1 MTDELISDGFRLNL
15 SENIAIPI
23 NLSIAD
29 AKDPSKRKR
38 NFSKSIKLPGTMDN
52 MAYFSGAFSLN
63 VTDTGITFDATAKAE
78 ALLYKRGI
86 LIMPSGVLKLNSVT
100 MLNGSVQ
107 DFDCQ
112 IYSETVDYFL
122 LLDSIKVNELDWSEY
137 SHTLTRP
144 NIIASWATAIGSGY
158 YYGLIER
165 GLGRPGATIFRTTDL
180 VPYVYSREVMVKIF
194 EWLGIPITSAF
205 MDTIRY
211 KSKLFGYGGG
221 DIGSLSATAVN
232 QRKLDINDGE
242 YSTSKF
248 PNRVESSNSSGRSYN
263 YFEYPQINPFLD
275 IAFTHTEVQDDLNQ
289 WTNGEFTCQFTGNYN
304 LSMSGALE
312 YQFTYSGTFESVT
325 GLKINVYK
333 NGGLIHQVSSDQ
345 LLLVENGV
353 FTLNENLSVNMS
365 LQSGDL
371 ISFGIVFGVARIDG
385 STAGSVSLDVITS
398 TPFTIDIISTDT
410 SITDGS
416 TVELNQFLPDMKC
429 SEFLLG
435 EIRHHNLYL
444 SDPSENGT
452 VTIEPFADG
461 FYQGTNVYD
470 DWTPLID
477 QDKEQIIKPSAN
489 EFAKV
494 FRFAFKKNGD
504 QDALTYLEK
513 YGTEY
518 GDLSYEQG
526 SYFAKGEQ
534 KIELPW
540 STIVPYEIAPNI
552 LVPRFIKIQNGVVKP
567 DNGNPRVMMRN
578 GLKAGNWTLRDA
590 SNPANTQELTTY
602 PSVHHFDNWNTPTY
616 DLNFQL
622 VKEVFYIATTV
633 TTKNSFSEYY
643 FFGVNEMTNTAGKI
657 LTTYVKLNPYSVK
670 TIDFSKLKM
679 INGSLFRL
687 NEVFDFDDNIVS
699 TTKCELIKVLDARSP
714 NRQNII
720 TLAPAQVLG
729 VEDLASPVGV
739 GEDTGV
745 IIGGNNSAL
754 PNSKLIK
761 G

>member
-1 MTDELISDGFRLNL
+1 MTDELVSNGFRLDL
-15 SENIAIPI
+15 SENIPIPI

-52 MAYFSGAFSLN
+52 MLYFSGSFSLN

-86 LIMPSGVLKLNSVT
+86 LIMPSGVLKLNSVAI
-100 MLNGSVQ
+100 LNGSVEY
-107 DFDCQ
+107 FDCQ

-144 NIIASWATAIGSGY
+144 NIIASWSTAIGSGY
-158 YYGLIER
+158 HYGLIER

-180 VPYVYSREVMVKIF
+180 VPYVHSREVMVKIF
-194 EWLGIPITSAF
+194 EWLGIPFSSAF
-205 MDTIRY
+205 MDTDRY

-221 DIGSLSATAVN
+221 DIGSLSPIAVD

-242 YSTSKF
+242 YTASQV
-248 PNRVESSNSSGRSYN
+248 PNFSYTIGTQTFYSFDSNL
-263 YFEYPQINPFLD
+263 INPFKD
-275 IAFTHTEVQDDLNQ
+275 NVFVHTELQDDLNQ
-289 WTNGEFTCQFTGNYN
+289 WSNGEFTCQFTGNYN
-304 LSMSGALE
+304 LAISMALD
-312 YQFTYSGTFESVT
+312 YQFNYTGTFERAQ
-325 GLKINVYK
+325 GLEIRVFK
-333 NGGLIHQVSSDQ
+333 NGGFQYALKA
-345 LLLVENGV
+345 ENQQITIDNGT
-353 FTLNENLSVNMS
+353 FTLNTNLSKALS
-365 LQSGDL
+365 LQSGDV
-371 ISFGIVFGVARIDG
+371 ITFAVVFGKARIDG
-385 STAGSVSLDVITS
+385 SSPNTVSLDVTTS
-398 TPFTIDIISTDT
+398 TPITIDIISTDT
-410 SITDGS
+410 AVTDGS

-444 SDPSENGT
+444 SDPEEDGT
-452 VTIEPFADG
+452 VTIEPFSDG
-461 FYQGTNVYD
+461 FYQGTNVFD
-470 DWTPLID
+470 DWTVLID
-477 QDKEQIIKPSAN
+477 PDKEQIIKPSAN

-494 FRFAFKKNGD
+494 FRFAFKKCTD

-513 YGTEY
+513 YSIEY
-518 GDLSYEQG
+518 GDLAYEQG

-540 STIVPYEIAPNI
+540 STIVPYEIATGI
-552 LVPRFIKIQNGVVKP
+552 LVPRFVKIQNGIMKP
-567 DNGNPRVMMRN
+567 ENGAPRVMMRN
-578 GLKAGNWTLRDA
+578 GLKAGNWTFRDA

-602 PSVHHFDNWNTPTY
+602 PSLHHFDDWNTPTY

-622 VKEVFYIATTV
+622 VKEVFYIATNV
-633 TTKNSFSEYY
+633 TTINSFSEYY
-643 FFGVNEMTNTAGKI
+643 YFGVNEMTNPAGKI
-657 LTTYVKLNPYSVK
+657 LTTYVKLNPYTVK

-687 NEVFDFDDNIVS
+687 NEVFDFDDNIVA

-720 TLAPAQVLG
+720 QEAPAQILG